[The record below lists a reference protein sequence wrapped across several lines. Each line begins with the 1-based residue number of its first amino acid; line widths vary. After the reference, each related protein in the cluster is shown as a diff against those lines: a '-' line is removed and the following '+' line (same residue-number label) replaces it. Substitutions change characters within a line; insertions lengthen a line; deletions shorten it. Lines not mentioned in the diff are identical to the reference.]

1 LPNFLALPLFFVESC
16 GCWLTLYQGSG
27 HLVPTS
33 EMKQWRFEIRSK
45 EARIP
50 EDEIMP
56 IVYSDEE
63 KIWPLATLGKDGG
76 IVDGIVN

>member
-1 LPNFLALPLFFVESC
+1 
-16 GCWLTLYQGSG
+16 
-27 HLVPTS
+27 
-33 EMKQWRFEIRSK
+33 MKQWRFEIRSK